1 MTVAATYPLVRPIM
15 LLASLSP
22 VIVMSVTS
30 GMAALTLSAAVWAD
44 ICPPGWGAA
53 ALVVAAAAL
62 PPLLSWWLGAQATAQ
77 ATTTAKQIGLS
88 ADGEIMNA

>member
-1 MTVAATYPLVRPIM
+1 M

-30 GMAALTLSAAVWAD
+30 GMAALILSAAVWAV

-77 ATTTAKQIGLS
+77 AITTAKQIDLS
-88 ADGEIMNA
+88 TGSEIMNA